1 MSLVTGLAIG
11 LMILVIGSAGLA
23 VFVGYL
29 SSLPDDE

>member
-11 LMILVIGSAGLA
+11 LTILVVGSAGLA

-29 SSLPDDE
+29 SSRPEDE